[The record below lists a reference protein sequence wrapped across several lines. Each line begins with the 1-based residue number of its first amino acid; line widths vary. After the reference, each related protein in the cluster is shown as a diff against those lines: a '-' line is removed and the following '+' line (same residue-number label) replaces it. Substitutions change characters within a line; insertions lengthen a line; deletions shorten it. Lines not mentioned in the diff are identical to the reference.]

1 MERDKRG
8 EDSREQ
14 RRRPVKA
21 GKDRTEAL
29 GREAVGRGG
38 AGSGG
43 KRVELPGS
51 SVTSEP
57 LAQLLP
63 DVSLPPPPPAS
74 VFK

>member
-8 EDSREQ
+8 DESREQ
-14 RRRPVKA
+14 RRRPGRA
-21 GKDRTEAL
+21 GKDETEAL
-29 GREAVGRGG
+29 GREAVERGG

-63 DVSLPPPPPAS
+63 DVSPPPPPPAS